1 MTRHTVSRDRVNVTL
16 LQRREKSH
24 LEEHPVGVLL
34 VNGFTVFVAGGCDRA
49 LVHQSDQIVELRL
62 LVAGVVL
69 ARRVPVVITG
79 LAHREEERSGG

>member
-1 MTRHTVSRDRVNVTL
+1 MTSHTVSRDGDHVTL

-34 VNGFTVFVAGGCDRA
+34 VNGFTMFVAGGSDRT
-49 LVHQSDQIVELRL
+49 LVHQSDQIIELRL

-69 ARRVPVVITG
+69 ARRVPVVVTG